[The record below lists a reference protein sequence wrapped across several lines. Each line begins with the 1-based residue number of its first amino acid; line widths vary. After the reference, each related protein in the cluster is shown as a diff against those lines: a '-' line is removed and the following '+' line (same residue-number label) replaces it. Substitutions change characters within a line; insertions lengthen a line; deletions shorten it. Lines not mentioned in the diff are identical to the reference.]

1 MKCSEFHRQISL
13 LIDGE
18 LRGPAAEALQF
29 HLKQC
34 PDCRGFH
41 ERMVA
46 VTNEVKSIHGPV
58 PSLSLADR
66 AKDRVAS
73 ERSRG
78 WASQYFPAWSQ
89 VPLVALVVLLAI
101 GLGNLAGRS
110 VNEMLRPYG
119 SEAMLEY
126 VLPDQNGSLAEVVMD
141 IGSEENSR

>member
-18 LRGPAAEALQF
+18 LRGPAAEALQL

-34 PDCRGFH
+34 PECRGFH
-41 ERMVA
+41 QRMVA
-46 VTNEVKSIHGPV
+46 IADEVKAILGPV

-66 AKDRVAS
+66 ARDRVAV

-78 WASQYFPAWSQ
+78 WAKQFFPAWSQ

-110 VNEMLRPYG
+110 V
-119 SEAMLEY
+119 
-126 VLPDQNGSLAEVVMD
+126 
-141 IGSEENSR
+141 

>member
-18 LRGPAAEALQF
+18 LRGPAAGALQL

-41 ERMVA
+41 ERIVA
-46 VTNEVKSIHGPV
+46 VTNEVKAVRGPV
-58 PSLSLADR
+58 PSLSLA
-66 AKDRVAS
+66 AKVKERVAL
-73 ERSRG
+73 EIARG
-78 WASQYFPAWSQ
+78 QARESFPAWSQ
-89 VPLVALVVLLAI
+89 IPLVALVVLLAI

-141 IGSEENSR
+141 IGAEENSR